1 MIAPPP
7 PVLVAE
13 RRKFLQLRRR
23 RLKLPG
29 CEGSV
34 ILTSPASGSR
44 CCLFARVWVMVM
56 VRERFQEGEEDSWFR
71 WRLEG
76 IMSSGETRVSVI
88 RYGGLVRRR
97 RSGRG
102 GATRGALTV
111 KISARVPLQ
120 PPRRTRTRTC
130 RCWV

>member
-34 ILTSPASGSR
+34 ILTSPASGYR

-56 VRERFQEGEEDSWFR
+56 EGEEDSWFR

-102 GATRGALTV
+102 GAMRGALTV
-111 KISARVPLQ
+111 KISTRVPLQ
-120 PPRRTRTRTC
+120 PPRRTRTRAC